1 MIQKTISLFIALL
14 FLNIVGFSQVLL
26 EKTSLLEK
34 QIEMLIPTGF
44 SQLSKEMIAN
54 KYPTA
59 TDKPN
64 WAIADKDAKVNL
76 AYTYTQL
83 FMDDNSIP
91 GYSDELLT
99 KIRTNLKNI
108 EYIDDGILLQDGKNI
123 GYIKFISQA
132 KNEKIFNYFFY
143 ISLNNRL
150 LLFNFTC
157 TNKWRDKWEVK
168 AEEIANSIRAITL
181 N

>member
-1 MIQKTISLFIALL
+1 MVQKTISLFTTLLL
-14 FLNIVGFSQVLL
+14 FSVVGFSQILL
-26 EKTSLLEK
+26 ERTSLLEN

-44 SQLSKEMIAN
+44 SQLSKEMIAI
-54 KYPTA
+54 KYPTD
-59 TDKPN
+59 TPN
-64 WAIADKDAKVNL
+64 WAITDKNAKVNL
-76 AYTYTQL
+76 TYTYTQL